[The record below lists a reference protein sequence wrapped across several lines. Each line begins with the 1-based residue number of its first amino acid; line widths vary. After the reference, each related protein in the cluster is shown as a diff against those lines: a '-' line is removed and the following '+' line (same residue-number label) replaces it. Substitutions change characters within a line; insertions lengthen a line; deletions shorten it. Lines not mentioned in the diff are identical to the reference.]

1 MGKLY
6 YFGVRKLVVWFLF
19 SSSFPVFFC
28 TPVGGLSPHKK
39 KKEMAQ
45 AFDPLG
51 GGGGPKKKKTVK
63 ESAQISEITEDDDE
77 SNDPFSPANIGGG
90 SGGFTWK
97 HDTRMCIYAPYID
110 ENKTVKQGRKLKKE
124 LCCDRPYPFE
134 IKEAIEKGM
143 NLPCELE
150 DKCYSRDFWERGRV
164 RVEYKNEDGT
174 PKNPEFPTRRSI
186 LIECARL
193 VPMHW
198 GRTDGSSAKLMRS
211 PEDIFDVYL
220 ADLAKQGGAP
230 GTGKSAK
237 GGALGDGGEKA
248 DKSKNKVSSK
258 GKKGKKGRK

>member
-1 MGKLY
+1 M
-6 YFGVRKLVVWFLF
+6 RKVFWLLCTFESFFSLEFLLQKAV
-19 SSSFPVFFC
+19 SC
-28 TPVGGLSPHKK
+28 PHNKK
-39 KKEMAQ
+39 EKEMAQ

-77 SNDPFSPANIGGG
+77 SNDPFAAANIGGG
-90 SGGFTWK
+90 EGSGGGFTWK

>member
-1 MGKLY
+1 
-6 YFGVRKLVVWFLF
+6 VVVWFLF
-19 SSSFPVFFC
+19 SRVHFPSFSEQADSR
-28 TPVGGLSPHKK
+28 LSPHIKK

-51 GGGGPKKKKTVK
+51 GGGGPKKKKTTVK
-63 ESAQISEITEDDDE
+63 ESAQISEITENDDE

-90 SGGFTWK
+90 EGGFTWK

>member
-1 MGKLY
+1 MRRS
-6 YFGVRKLVVWFLF
+6 FFSFLEF
-19 SSSFPVFFC
+19 ISLLFLHRGCPSQ
-28 TPVGGLSPHKK
+28 K

-51 GGGGPKKKKTVK
+51 GGGGPKKKKTTVK
-63 ESAQISEITEDDDE
+63 ESAQISEITENDE

>member
-1 MGKLY
+1 
-6 YFGVRKLVVWFLF
+6 VRQ
-19 SSSFPVFFC
+19 SC
-28 TPVGGLSPHKK
+28 TFRAFEDKRYIKRRHKK
-39 KKEMAQ
+39 RKKKGMAQ

-51 GGGGPKKKKTVK
+51 GGGGPRKKKSTVVK
-63 ESAQISEITEDDDE
+63 ESAQISEITEEDDGAMM
-77 SNDPFSPANIGGG
+77 NDPLSAENIGGG
-90 SGGFTWK
+90 GGGGFTWK

-110 ENKTVKQGRKLKKE
+110 KNKTVKQGRKLRKE
-124 LCCDRPYPFE
+124 LCCDRPFPFE

-198 GRTDGSSAKLMRS
+198 GRTDGSSAKLMKS
-211 PEDIFDVYL
+211 PEDIFDLYL

-237 GGALGDGGEKA
+237 SGALPDGGDTKP
-248 DKSKNKVSSK
+248 KNKVSSK

>member
-1 MGKLY
+1 LFFAAG
-6 YFGVRKLVVWFLF
+6 GVTNFAFLLARR
-19 SSSFPVFFC
+19 SG
-28 TPVGGLSPHKK
+28 TK
-39 KKEMAQ
+39 KKEKKRMAQ

-51 GGGGPKKKKTVK
+51 GGGGPRKKKSTVVK
-63 ESAQISEITEDDDE
+63 ESAQISEITEEDDDAMM
-77 SNDPFSPANIGGG
+77 NDPLSAENIGRGG
-90 SGGFTWK
+90 GGFTWK

-110 ENKTVKQGRKLKKE
+110 KNKTVKQGRKLRKE
-124 LCCDRPYPFE
+124 LCCDRPFPFE

-198 GRTDGSSAKLMRS
+198 GRTDGSSAKLMKS
-211 PEDIFDVYL
+211 PEDIFDLYL

-237 GGALGDGGEKA
+237 SGALPDGGDTKP
-248 DKSKNKVSSK
+248 KNKVSSK

>member
-1 MGKLY
+1 
-6 YFGVRKLVVWFLF
+6 
-19 SSSFPVFFC
+19 
-28 TPVGGLSPHKK
+28 
-39 KKEMAQ
+39 
-45 AFDPLG
+45 
-51 GGGGPKKKKTVK
+51 
-63 ESAQISEITEDDDE
+63 
-77 SNDPFSPANIGGG
+77 
-90 SGGFTWK
+90 
-97 HDTRMCIYAPYID
+97 MCIYAPYID

>member
-1 MGKLY
+1 
-6 YFGVRKLVVWFLF
+6 
-19 SSSFPVFFC
+19 
-28 TPVGGLSPHKK
+28 
-39 KKEMAQ
+39 MAQ
-45 AFDPLG
+45 HAFDPLG
-51 GGGGPKKKKTVK
+51 GGGPKKKKKTATTETK
-63 ESAQISEITEDDDE
+63 ESARISEITEDDDPL
-77 SNDPFSPANIGGG
+77 SAHNI
-90 SGGFTWK
+90 GFTWK

-110 ENKTVKQGRKLKKE
+110 QNKTVKQGRKLKKE

-143 NLPCELE
+143 NLECELE

-198 GRTDGSSAKLMRS
+198 GRSDGSSAKLMKS
-211 PEDIFDVYL
+211 PEDIFDAYL

-230 GTGKSAK
+230 GTGKSEK
-237 GGALGDGGEKA
+237 RGVLSDGKEKS
-248 DKSKNKVSSK
+248 DKPKNKVSSK

>member
-1 MGKLY
+1 MY
-6 YFGVRKLVVWFLF
+6 EVVLRRSFFSFLEF
-19 SSSFPVFFC
+19 ISLLFLHR
-28 TPVGGLSPHKK
+28 GLSPHKK

-51 GGGGPKKKKTVK
+51 GGGGPKKKKTTVK

-143 NLPCELE
+143 NLPCDLE

-198 GRTDGSSAKLMRS
+198 GENGRVVREVNEKSRGYFRRVPCRFSQARWCTRNGKIGERWSARRRRRES
-211 PEDIFDVYL
+211 GQVE
-220 ADLAKQGGAP
+220 
-230 GTGKSAK
+230 
-237 GGALGDGGEKA
+237 E
-248 DKSKNKVSSK
+248 
-258 GKKGKKGRK
+258 